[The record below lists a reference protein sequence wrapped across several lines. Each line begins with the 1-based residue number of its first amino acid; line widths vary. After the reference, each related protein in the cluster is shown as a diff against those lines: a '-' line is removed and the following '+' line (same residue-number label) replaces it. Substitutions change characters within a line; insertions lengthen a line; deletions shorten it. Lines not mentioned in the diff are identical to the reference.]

1 MQFHVAFSQSCVKA
15 RVDFSLSL
23 IFTDLSGRF
32 VRIRLDASFGE
43 AVENATFCALVRF
56 ANTRKHACKCECDKF
71 EDIKRG
77 GGEGWTKDAERR
89 ERRKD

>member
-1 MQFHVAFSQSCVKA
+1 MKA

-23 IFTDLSGRF
+23 IFTDLPGRF

-43 AVENATFCALVRF
+43 AVENVTFCALVRF
-56 ANTRKHACKCECDKF
+56 ANTRKHACKYECDKF

-77 GGEGWTKDAERR
+77 GWTKDAERR